1 MDCLQ
6 EELPSQQF
14 NTWIRPLR
22 AETAG
27 ASIQLLAPNRF
38 VKEWVHD
45 KFLERISELINEI
58 EPQAGYDVVVDIG
71 GTGLYL
77 EVRATSPGQGTYYL
91 RWKQNGKTCHEK
103 LGRTTDIELDE
114 ARRRAKIQRAERT
127 LGKYPR
133 M

>member
-71 GTGLYL
+71 GTAVSRGSTLPTQ
-77 EVRATSPGQGTYYL
+77 VTSEPKSQAECLSKQL
-91 RWKQNGKTCHEK
+91 REIDYEEN
-103 LGRTTDIELDE
+103 IVS
-114 ARRRAKIQRAERT
+114 T
-127 LGKYPR
+127 LFNRPQHHILNVVTE
-133 M
+133 